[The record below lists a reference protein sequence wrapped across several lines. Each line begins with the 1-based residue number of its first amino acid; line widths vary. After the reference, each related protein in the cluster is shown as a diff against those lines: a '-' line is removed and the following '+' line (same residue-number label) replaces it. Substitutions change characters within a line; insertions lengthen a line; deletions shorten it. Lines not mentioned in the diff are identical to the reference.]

1 MTQEEIKATV
11 LRILGEIAPEA
22 DVSRLKPDVSFRDQ
36 LDIDSMDFLNFVIA
50 LDEELDVRIPESEYP
65 KLSTLEGC
73 IQLLTQSNT
82 IIAPTQDAQSPATLH
97 HPDKAT

>member
-1 MTQEEIKATV
+1 MTEQEIRATV

-22 DVSRLKPDVSFRDQ
+22 DFTRLKPDVSFRDQ

-50 LDEELDVRIPESEYP
+50 LDEDLHIGIPESDYP

-73 IQLLTQSNT
+73 VKLLTSAISSQN
-82 IIAPTQDAQSPATLH
+82 
-97 HPDKAT
+97 K

>member
-1 MTQEEIKATV
+1 MTQEEIKAAV

-22 DVSRLKPDVSFRDQ
+22 DLSRLKPDVSFRDQ

-50 LDEELDVRIPESEYP
+50 LDEELAVRIPESEYP

-73 IQLLTQSNT
+73 IELLTHAKPMITSIN
-82 IIAPTQDAQSPATLH
+82 DAGGTVTA
-97 HPDKAT
+97 